1 MHTLRLPLPVDL
13 YYDSRSIQAS
23 SLPCWRFNLHEYTV
37 LGVPDYIQGTQGLQ
51 ASGPGHF
58 WSSQDASI
66 KGLATRELEHKIP
79 QVIRSPQTH
88 LFPQPHTFPFTM
100 TALSLATTSLEDAL
114 LPRMDASEVADRIKA
129 MRKQEQTTY
138 FCTDYLKDNAKQ
150 LRKAR
155 KPVDEECR
163 VKMCEWCYQVV
174 DFCKFRRETVSI
186 SMSYL
191 DRFLGTRKGRYA
203 LLDRKDYQLVAMT
216 TLYMAIKLHE
226 PLEMET
232 SLLADLS
239 RGAYNEVEI
248 MNMEQSVLDALNWR
262 IQGPTVLAFVQ
273 HFLALLPDSVPPA
286 VATAIMDYARFQTEL
301 VTPNYSLV
309 ACQQSHV
316 ALAAILNAIEGMD
329 QSMLSLREQG
339 AFLRTVEKFSGLLR
353 EDVEDV
359 QEVLNSILLD
369 VYAEDMPQESDTQSS
384 IRKYSSRSGG
394 GEVAEEE
401 SYRRRARQS
410 VSKSRS
416 PVCVARK

>member
-1 MHTLRLPLPVDL
+1 MPALPLV
-13 YYDSRSIQAS
+13 
-23 SLPCWRFNLHEYTV
+23 T
-37 LGVPDYIQGTQGLQ
+37 
-51 ASGPGHF
+51 
-58 WSSQDASI
+58 
-66 KGLATRELEHKIP
+66 IP
-79 QVIRSPQTH
+79 
-88 LFPQPHTFPFTM
+88 
-100 TALSLATTSLEDAL
+100 LEDAL

-138 FCTDYLKDNAKQ
+138 VCTDYLKDNAKQ

-248 MNMEQSVLDALNWR
+248 MDMEQSVLDALNWR

-273 HFLALLPDSVPPA
+273 HFLALLPDSVQPS
-286 VATAIMDYARFQTEL
+286 VSTAIMDYARFQTEL
-301 VTPNYSLV
+301 VTPNYCLV
-309 ACQQSHV
+309 ASLPSHV
-316 ALAAILNAIEGMD
+316 ALAAILNAVEGMD
-329 QSMLSLREQG
+329 QIMVSLREQG
-339 AFLRTVEKFSGLLR
+339 AFLRAVEKFSGVLR
-353 EDVEDV
+353 EDVEET
-359 QEVLNSILLD
+359 QQMLNDILLE
-369 VYAEDMPQESDTQSS
+369 VYAEDMPGDSETRSSSDKSS
-384 IRKYSSRSGG
+384 SSNASSGV
-394 GEVAEEE
+394 GEVAEEVV
-401 SYRRRARQS
+401 YRRRTRQNIS
-410 VSKSRS
+410 ISRS
-416 PVCVARK
+416 PVCVTRK